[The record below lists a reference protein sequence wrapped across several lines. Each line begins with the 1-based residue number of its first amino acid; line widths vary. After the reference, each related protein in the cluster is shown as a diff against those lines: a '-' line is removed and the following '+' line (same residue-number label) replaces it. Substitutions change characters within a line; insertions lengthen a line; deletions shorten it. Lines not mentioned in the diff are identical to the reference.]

1 MKERILDEI
10 DKFIDENRYVRHQSV
25 QNIVNKVASRSA
37 LRNWSTQ
44 KYHQTYLQNVA
55 FSAIHSNARDYPDI
69 RIFQVDQ
76 LVGEETDICDG
87 TDSHFNLMKRFA
99 IACGAKEHEVDN
111 TPVAE
116 PVRRFTDYLVS
127 CCKERHPVLAM
138 LAIYCNERQTP
149 ASASQ
154 MAGALKGEYG
164 FNDSELEWFY
174 LHGELDVDHSDQA
187 RNLIMRH
194 ADDVTDFER
203 SAWEV
208 VRLAIVEWN
217 NLQDYYASIK

>member
-1 MKERILDEI
+1 
-10 DKFIDENRYVRHQSV
+10 
-25 QNIVNKVASRSA
+25 
-37 LRNWSTQ
+37 
-44 KYHQTYLQNVA
+44 
-55 FSAIHSNARDYPDI
+55 
-69 RIFQVDQ
+69 
-76 LVGEETDICDG
+76 
-87 TDSHFNLMKRFA
+87 
-99 IACGAKEHEVDN
+99 
-111 TPVAE
+111 
-116 PVRRFTDYLVS
+116 
-127 CCKERHPVLAM
+127 M

-208 VRLAIVEWN
+208 VRLAILEWN